1 MKKGLYKSIRE
12 SKGEDNY
19 GANTFTVY
27 IRNYLLFVDNEVFK
41 FSISGYK
48 ENYDDQEDLSN
59 QLKSNKHPYQGQVE
73 SFDESKIKFHLI
85 DNFLDDKIIFEGKA
99 EGERFQV
106 KRYRVYKPEAIIEE
120 TYEYVGT
127 LEDLTS

>member
-1 MKKGLYKSIRE
+1 MKKGVYKSIKDSE
-12 SKGEDNY
+12 GEDNY
-19 GANTFTVY
+19 GANAFTVY
-27 IRNYLLFVDNEVFK
+27 IRNYLLFVDDEVFK
-41 FSISGYK
+41 FSTSSSEK
-48 ENYDDQEDLSN
+48 NYDDRKHLSKK
-59 QLKSNKHPYQGQVE
+59 LMNKKYPYQGQVE